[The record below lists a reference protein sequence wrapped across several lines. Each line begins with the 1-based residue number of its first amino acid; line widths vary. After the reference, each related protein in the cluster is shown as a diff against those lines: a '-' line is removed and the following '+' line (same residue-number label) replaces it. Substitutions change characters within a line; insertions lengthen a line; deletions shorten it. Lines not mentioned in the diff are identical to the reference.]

1 LAEQGEAESWP
12 VVAEHLRYG
21 APALSRPA
29 AIRAAVELARRHP
42 HLRQPVLDAL
52 ATVAEHRDN
61 PAAAFRGKM
70 VALRALVRL
79 GEADGLPVLQRVAA
93 NAVDGR
99 VVRLARLCT
108 NDLRQALSK
117 PQELH
122 TLRTDLDQL
131 GKENKGLRERVQVL
145 EQKGRPAAGRRPR
158 RTSGRKR

>member
-1 LAEQGEAESWP
+1 
-12 VVAEHLRYG
+12 
-21 APALSRPA
+21 
-29 AIRAAVELARRHP
+29 
-42 HLRQPVLDAL
+42 
-52 ATVAEHRDN
+52 
-61 PAAAFRGKM
+61 
-70 VALRALVRL
+70 
-79 GEADGLPVLQRVAA
+79 
-93 NAVDGR
+93 
-99 VVRLARLCT
+99 VRLARLCT